1 MYIYTTCIYI
11 SVYVNIQLQ
20 GKQNVSPN
28 ESQLLQ
34 LLAGLCFGKKSHGA
48 FTTLKIS
55 QYSTSSTTPIKQI
68 VMFLHLERVNSLVSP
83 RINNIYVCLRKNY
96 PGNSLYTHVCK
107 LLSFRI

>member
-1 MYIYTTCIYI
+1 M
-11 SVYVNIQLQ
+11 YVNIQLQ

-68 VMFLHLERVNSLVSP
+68 VIFLHLARVNSLVSP
-83 RINNIYVCLRKNY
+83 RINNIYACLRKNY
-96 PGNSLYTHVCK
+96 PGNALYTHVCK
-107 LLSFRI
+107 LLSFSI